1 MRLPESLRAWGTADF
16 AAVLK
21 RELSQHADALPLQQA
36 LVGTSS
42 VADEPVTVV
51 LLAAQADAAC
61 IHVKVGIFFSGILG
75 GCSCA
80 DDPTP
85 LEPQTEYCELV
96 IEIDRESGEVNFLT
110 PADVG
115 E

>member
-1 MRLPESLRAWGTADF
+1 MRLRESVRAWGTTDF

-21 RELSQHADALPLQQA
+21 RELAEHADQLPLQQA
-36 LVGTSS
+36 LTGTSA

-51 LLAAQADAAC
+51 LLDARADETS
-61 IHVKVGIFFSGILG
+61 IHAKVGIFFAGILG

-85 LEPQTEYCELV
+85 VESQTEYCELQLEIARATAGTV
-96 IEIDRESGEVNFLT
+96 IRLAE
-110 PADVG
+110 
-115 E
+115 